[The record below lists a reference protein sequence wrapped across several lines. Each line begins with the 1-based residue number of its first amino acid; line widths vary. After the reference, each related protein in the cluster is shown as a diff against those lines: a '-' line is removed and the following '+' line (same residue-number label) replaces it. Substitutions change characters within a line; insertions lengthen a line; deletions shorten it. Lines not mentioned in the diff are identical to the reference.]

1 MIIYQVKHLK
11 PPHVVPAYD
20 VGIEE
25 VIQKVLPP
33 QQSGDIGYT
42 KIREFSFEVA
52 SDNEILS
59 GDVDLHFKVTAD
71 AACYLTGNAK
81 TFFDLTSVKKKYGAM
96 IEELPL
102 SGIVSQMDDTI
113 SNGAESC
120 LRKVAMGQDDC
131 L

>member
-1 MIIYQVKHLK
+1 M
-11 PPHVVPAYD
+11 
-20 VGIEE
+20 
-25 VIQKVLPP
+25 
-33 QQSGDIGYT
+33 
-42 KIREFSFEVA
+42 
-52 SDNEILS
+52 
-59 GDVDLHFKVTAD
+59 TAD
-71 AACYLTGNAK
+71 AACYLSGNAK

-131 L
+131 LKAIASRNAFICWKILQNPS